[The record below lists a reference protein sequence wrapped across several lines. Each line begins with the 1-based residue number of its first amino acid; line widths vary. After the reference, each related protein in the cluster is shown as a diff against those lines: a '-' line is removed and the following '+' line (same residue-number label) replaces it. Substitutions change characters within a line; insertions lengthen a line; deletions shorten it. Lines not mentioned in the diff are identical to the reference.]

1 MGGVLVYVWLGLGA
15 GALYAL
21 VSQGLIVLQ
30 KGSGVVNLALGAVAL
45 ASAFTF
51 SAIQPDLGTAG
62 AAVAAIALSAA
73 VGLAA
78 YVLVMRPLR
87 GAPPL
92 AMLVGSLGVLLVV
105 EAGVLLIFNNMQI
118 TTPVLFQGAPYVIFG
133 AAMQP
138 VRLYL
143 IILAVV
149 LAGVLAVAFS
159 KTRFGI
165 YTRAAAE
172 TEKGLTLIGR
182 SPARIAAVNWVL
194 GSAIAGVA
202 GVAATQ
208 IAGLQVDNLVL
219 LVVPGLAAA
228 LVARFSSFTAATL
241 AALALGVLQSLVG
254 GYWVQPALTDLV
266 PFGILVIVL
275 MVTGRPIPDRGTLAS
290 SVRTPE
296 VTPAKPT
303 ISAGVAVCLAVLGL
317 VFLGQQYQ
325 SALIIS
331 IITAI
336 IAVSLVIV
344 TGYVGQVSLAQFVL
358 AGVGGFATSRFA
370 ANLGW
375 PFPAPLLAA
384 MVISAAVGLVVGI
397 PSLRVRGFNLAVL
410 TLAAAVTV
418 QSALFNNI
426 NITGAGGGDP
436 VPAPSLGGFSLS
448 PFGHPVR
455 FGVMVLI
462 VLALCMAATAWL
474 RNSQLGL
481 RMLAVRD
488 NERAASAVGW
498 NVSRT
503 KLLAF
508 TISAALAG
516 VGGSLLVYQ
525 SGVVVANQFTPLAS
539 ILFVGYV
546 YVAGIGSLSG
556 AVLAGLAAPGGL
568 IVTWLQFLLPVGNIQ
583 YWVNLVLAAF
593 VLVAVVKQPDGIMPF
608 HGRQLAAVQARLL
621 RRFGRDRTEPDSA
634 LAELD
639 PAPAAAVASTDGPPG
654 QNGHREVAAGAPIL
668 HVADLTVRFGAVTAL
683 DGVALNVA
691 VGRVTGLIGPN
702 GSGKSTFVDAVSGF
716 ARNTGGIALRS
727 VSFDRKTPHS
737 RARAGLARTF
747 QGLELFEQLSV
758 YENVL
763 SGVAAAAGR
772 GRRTRSAAR
781 QRVEGELRRLGLHL
795 VSGRMPAAIS
805 PGQRRLVAVA
815 RAVVSQ
821 PALLILDE
829 PASGLDRRE
838 RDVLR
843 GRLHELADSGA
854 SVLLI
859 EHDVDLVFDVC
870 DDVYVLDNGRLIA
883 SGPAVEVRRDPA
895 VIAAYLGEAEDDDV
909 QGLEAA
915 T

>member
-1 MGGVLVYVWLGLGA
+1 MGGVLIYIWLGLGT

-21 VSQGLIVLQ
+21 ISQGLIVLQ
-30 KGSGVVNLALGAVAL
+30 KGSGVVNLALGAVAA
-45 ASAFTF
+45 ASAYTF
-51 SAIQPDLGTAG
+51 SDLQPRLGTAG
-62 AAVAAIALSAA
+62 AAIAAVALSAA
-73 VGLAA
+73 VGLVG

-92 AMLVGSLGVLLVV
+92 AMLVGSLGLLLVLQ
-105 EAGVLLIFNNMQI
+105 AGVLLIFNNTQI
-118 TTPVLFQGAPYVIFG
+118 TAPVLSQGAPYVIFG

-143 IILAVV
+143 ILTAVV
-149 LAGVLAVAFS
+149 LAGVLALAFS

-172 TEKGLTLIGR
+172 TEKGVTLIGR
-182 SPARIAAVNWVL
+182 SPARIAAINWAL
-194 GSAIAGVA
+194 GSAIAGLA

-254 GYWVQPALTDLV
+254 GYWAQPALNDLV

-296 VTPAKPT
+296 VTPARPT
-303 ISAGVAVCLAVLGL
+303 ISAGVGLCLAVVGL
-317 VFLGQQYQ
+317 VFLGQQYK

-331 IITAI
+331 LITAI

-358 AGVGGFATSRFA
+358 AGIGGFATSRFA
-370 ANLGW
+370 YNLHW
-375 PFPAPLLAA
+375 PFPLPLLAA
-384 MVISAAVGLVVGI
+384 IVVSAAVGLLVGI

-418 QSALFNNI
+418 QSAVFNNI
-426 NITGAGGGDP
+426 NITGAGGGNP
-436 VPAPSLGGFSLS
+436 VPAPRLGGFSLS

-462 VLALCMAATAWL
+462 VLVLCMAATAWL
-474 RNSQLGL
+474 RNSHVGL
-481 RMLAVRD
+481 RLLAVRD
-488 NERAASAVGW
+488 NERAAAAVGW

-568 IVTWLQFLLPVGNIQ
+568 IITWLQFVLPVGNIQ
-583 YWVNLVLAAF
+583 YWVNLVLAVF
-593 VLVAVVKQPDGIMPF
+593 VLIAVVKQPDGIMPF
-608 HGRQLAAVQARLL
+608 HGRQMAAVQARLL
-621 RRFGRDRTEPDSA
+621 RQFGRARTEPGRAA
-634 LAELD
+634 LVV
-639 PAPAAAVASTDGPPG
+639 VASPDAAPEPG
-654 QNGHREVAAGAPIL
+654 ERREAAAAGAREPIL
-668 HVADLTVRFGAVTAL
+668 RVAGLTVRFGAVVAL
-683 DGVALNVA
+683 DGVDLDVVA
-691 VGRVTGLIGPN
+691 GRVTGLIGPN

-716 ARNTGGIALRS
+716 ARNTGDIVLRA
-727 VSFDRKTPHS
+727 VNLTRKTPYS

-758 YENVL
+758 YENVM

-772 GRRTRSAAR
+772 SRFTRTAAR
-781 QRVEGELRRLGLHL
+781 RRVEGELGRLGLQM
-795 VSGRMPAAIS
+795 VSERRPAAIS

-843 GRLHELADSGA
+843 GRLHELAGSGA

-883 SGPAVEVRRDPA
+883 SGPAVAVRHDPA
-895 VIAAYLGEAEDDDV
+895 VIAAYLGDAEDDDV

>member
-1 MGGVLVYVWLGLGA
+1 
-15 GALYAL
+15 
-21 VSQGLIVLQ
+21 
-30 KGSGVVNLALGAVAL
+30 
-45 ASAFTF
+45 
-51 SAIQPDLGTAG
+51 
-62 AAVAAIALSAA
+62 
-73 VGLAA
+73 
-78 YVLVMRPLR
+78 
-87 GAPPL
+87 
-92 AMLVGSLGVLLVV
+92 
-105 EAGVLLIFNNMQI
+105 
-118 TTPVLFQGAPYVIFG
+118 
-133 AAMQP
+133 
-138 VRLYL
+138 
-143 IILAVV
+143 
-149 LAGVLAVAFS
+149 FS

-182 SPARIAAVNWVL
+182 SPERIAVINWVL
-194 GSAIAGVA
+194 GSAIAGLA

-208 IAGLQVDNLVL
+208 IAGLQMSNLVL

-228 LVARFSSFTAATL
+228 LVARFSSFTVATL
-241 AALALGVLQSLVG
+241 AALVLGVLQSLVR
-254 GYWVQPALTDLV
+254 GYWTQPALTDLI

-290 SVRTPE
+290 SPRTPE
-296 VTPAKPT
+296 VTPARPT
-303 ISAGVAVCLAVLGL
+303 MSAGVGLCLAVLGL
-317 VFLGQQYQ
+317 IFFGQEYR

-336 IAVSLVIV
+336 IAISLVIV

-358 AGVGGFATSRFA
+358 AGIGGFATSRFA
-370 ANLGW
+370 HDLGW

-384 MVISAAVGLVVGI
+384 MVVSAVVGLVVGI

-410 TLAAAVTV
+410 TLAAAVAV

-426 NITGAGGGDP
+426 NITGAGGGNP

-455 FGVMVLI
+455 FGVMVLF
-462 VLALCMAATAWL
+462 VLVLCMAATAWL
-474 RNSQLGL
+474 RNSRPGL

-488 NERAASAVGW
+488 NERAAAAVGW
-498 NVSRT
+498 DVSRT

-525 SGVVVANQFTPLAS
+525 SGVVVADQFTPLAS
-539 ILFVGYV
+539 ILFVGYL

-556 AVLAGLAAPGGL
+556 AVVAGLAAPGGL
-568 IVTWLQFLLPVGNIQ
+568 IVTWLQFLLPVGDIQ
-583 YWVNLVLAAF
+583 YWVNLVFAVF
-593 VLVAVVKQPDGIMPF
+593 VLIAVVKQPDGIAPF
-608 HGRQLAAVQARLL
+608 HGRQLAAVQAFVL
-621 RRFGRDRTEPDSA
+621 RRIGRARTEPGPTPTTEVAGQDGVP
-634 LAELD
+634 EQRERRE
-639 PAPAAAVASTDGPPG
+639 PAAADA
-654 QNGHREVAAGAPIL
+654 REPIL
-668 HVADLTVRFGAVTAL
+668 RVADLTVRFGAVTAL
-683 DGVALNVA
+683 DGVALDVA
-691 VGRVTGLIGPN
+691 AGRVTGLIGPN

-727 VSFDRKTPHS
+727 VSLDHKTPHS

-763 SGVAAAAGR
+763 SGVATAADR
-772 GRRTRSAAR
+772 GRSTRVAAR
-781 QRVEGELRRLGLHL
+781 RRVEGELRRLGLQR
-795 VSGRMPAAIS
+795 VSQRRPAAIS
-805 PGQRRLVAVA
+805 AGQRRLVAVA
-815 RAVVSQ
+815 RAVVSE

-829 PASGLDRRE
+829 PASGLDRQERE
-838 RDVLR
+838 VLR

-859 EHDVDLVFDVC
+859 EHDVNLVFDVC

-883 SGPAVEVRRDPA
+883 SGPAVTVRQDPA
-895 VIAAYLGEAEDDDV
+895 VIAAYLGDAEDIDV
-909 QGLEAA
+909 QGLEASL
-915 T
+915 